1 MANYGFFV
9 ANTGSTLYS
18 GFTFLDSQGSN
29 IIINIPPSQTFYI
42 SADDSVT
49 GSTYVGLNVQL
60 QGTLDLTYD
69 FSACC
74 SVDSFS
80 VEIPNSLSGFSGASY
95 YVYFAAFT
103 NSTNVSY
110 GCHNITDDGDSASYP
125 YVTALQMDFAIPVIF
140 TDCVDCTN
148 TYQCNIDECC
158 LLLGIEYSGGYYY
171 RGLYND
177 GIINGRQY
185 YTFTN
190 INGDFMVMYWDTND
204 WEIENLTTS
213 VPRGAGSLTTS
224 YCPSFT
230 TTTIDNALNCLSD
243 LTGSSINL
251 FSELISC
258 LGCPPIYCISDTGL
272 GYDDTYLSAGTYNSE
287 TYWSGT
293 TNGDFIYF
301 TTGGTWCLSTTLGGV
316 CLLEGPYPCNS
327 SCPDLCDDY
336 VFSGAC
342 PTPTPTPT
350 VNCSVLDFTAV
361 FDCEVT
367 PTPSVTPTISL
378 TPTITPT
385 PTPSDPCGGRALD
398 ATITGYTPTPTPTIS
413 VTPTMTPEVTRP
425 CNISGTV
432 TFNPVIGILECPSSK
447 KFVDCSNGSLYY
459 AVNPIILPS
468 GGTLTQSDIFKA
480 NINGVSKCVVFL
492 GIELDVIG
500 VDQIDLVDG
509 PLGSITGLS
518 SCDSVCTPDITPTPT
533 VTPTPSITPTLTP
546 TPTSSQAVGYYL
558 YQRCSDPTQ
567 YVIQTLPGPTYTP
580 NQVFSLSSSPYN
592 GQCWKFISYS
602 TTYPTLPLGSTS
614 TYLSGNSFPTSGVS
628 FFENC
633 TICISTIG
641 DTGKGGTLIDAGF

>member
-18 GFTFLDSQGSN
+18 GFTFVDSQSN
-29 IIINIPPSQTFYI
+29 NITINIPPSQTFYI

-49 GSTYVGLNVQL
+49 GTTYVGLDVQV
-60 QGTLDLTYD
+60 QGTLDLSYD

-74 SVDSFS
+74 SVNSFS

-95 YVYFAAFT
+95 YVYYAAFT
-103 NSTNVSY
+103 NSTIVGY
-110 GCHNITDDGDSASYP
+110 GCHNIIDGGDAALYP
-125 YVTALQMDFAIPVIF
+125 YVTALQMDFAIPTSF
-140 TDCVDCTN
+140 TDCTDCTN
-148 TYQCNIDECC
+148 TYPCNIDECC
-158 LLLGIEYSGGYYY
+158 LLMGIEYSAGYYY
-171 RGLYND
+171 RSLSSE
-177 GIINGRQY
+177 GIINGRQFY
-185 YTFTN
+185 IFEN
-190 INGDFMVMYWDTND
+190 FSGDSIVMYWDTND
-204 WEIENLTTS
+204 WELDNLTTS
-213 VPRGAGSLTTS
+213 TPRGAGALTTG
-224 YCPSFT
+224 YCPSFSS
-230 TTTIDNALNCLSD
+230 TTIDASPGLSD
-243 LTGSSINL
+243 LTGATLNL
-251 FSELISC
+251 FANLISC
-258 LGCPPIYCISDTGL
+258 SGCSPIFCVKDTGL
-272 GYDDTYLSAGTYNSE
+272 GYDDTFISAGTYNGD
-287 TYWSGT
+287 TYWSGL

-301 TTGGTWCLSTTLGGV
+301 TTGGTWCLSSVLDGT
-316 CLLEGPYPCNS
+316 CLLEGSYPCS
-327 SCPDLCDDY
+327 STCPDLCDTY
-336 VFSGAC
+336 VFSGNC

-367 PTPSVTPTISL
+367 PTPSVTPTIST
-378 TPTITPT
+378 TPTMTPT
-385 PTPSDPCGGRALD
+385 PSPSDPCGGRALD
-398 ATITGYTPTPTPTIS
+398 VTITGYTPTPTPTIS

-432 TFNPVIGILECPSSK
+432 TFNPVIGILECPLSK

-546 TPTSSQAVGYYL
+546 TPTSSPAVGYYL

-567 YVIQTLPGPTYTP
+567 YIIQTLPGPTYTP

-614 TYLSGNSFPTSGVS
+614 TYLLGNSYPTSGIT

-633 TICISTIG
+633 SVCISTIG
-641 DTGKGGTLIDAGF
+641 DTGKGGTLIDGGF

>member
-1 MANYGFFV
+1 
-9 ANTGSTLYS
+9 
-18 GFTFLDSQGSN
+18 
-29 IIINIPPSQTFYI
+29 
-42 SADDSVT
+42 
-49 GSTYVGLNVQL
+49 
-60 QGTLDLTYD
+60 
-69 FSACC
+69 
-74 SVDSFS
+74 
-80 VEIPNSLSGFSGASY
+80 
-95 YVYFAAFT
+95 
-103 NSTNVSY
+103 
-110 GCHNITDDGDSASYP
+110 
-125 YVTALQMDFAIPVIF
+125 
-140 TDCVDCTN
+140 
-148 TYQCNIDECC
+148 
-158 LLLGIEYSGGYYY
+158 
-171 RGLYND
+171 
-177 GIINGRQY
+177 
-185 YTFTN
+185 
-190 INGDFMVMYWDTND
+190 
-204 WEIENLTTS
+204 
-213 VPRGAGSLTTS
+213 
-224 YCPSFT
+224 
-230 TTTIDNALNCLSD
+230 
-243 LTGSSINL
+243 
-251 FSELISC
+251 
-258 LGCPPIYCISDTGL
+258 
-272 GYDDTYLSAGTYNSE
+272 LSAGTYNSE

-301 TTGGTWCLSTTLGGV
+301 TTGGTWCLSTTLGGS

-533 VTPTPSITPTLTP
+533 ITPTPSITPTLTP

-641 DTGKGGTLIDAGF
+641 DTGKGGTLIDGGF